1 MAARKHEEPRKRDWR
16 ISATLLAVWVAALFA
31 LGGRE
36 TEIPLSMLAIASL
49 FFVLLIPAMNDLVS
63 SMDRFFGGR
72 GKAQEPDELEG
83 H

>member
-1 MAARKHEEPRKRDWR
+1 
-16 ISATLLAVWVAALFA
+16 
-31 LGGRE
+31 
-36 TEIPLSMLAIASL
+36 MLAIASL

-72 GKAQEPDELEG
+72 GKAQESDELEG